1 MYFSTA
7 AALASL
13 IATVAAQDFSF
24 DYDSLLSDLMALTTD
39 PVYESYLS
47 AYATMDVS
55 DILASQ
61 SAALASL
68 YSEYSIDPDAYSDY
82 FSDLT
87 DALSDFTMTDDA
99 SMTAAAGE
107 SATAGASATAE
118 GSGSAATAAAGSGSA
133 AASAGSG
140 SGSATRSA
148 AATTTSGSRS
158 AAASGS
164 SEESGSA
171 AAASGSASGTAS
183 GSAAE
188 SSASGAANNLVM
200 PLGAAFGAIGAI
212 LAL

>member
-87 DALSDFTMTDDA
+87 DALSDFTMTDA

-118 GSGSAATAAAGSGSA
+118 GSGSAATASAGSGSA